1 MTSRLLTC
9 AKVFVSAQ
17 CQHGERTTNSAC
29 CFSLRESFSVII
41 ALRLTSALFLFGTV
55 ISLDIYIPSVPYQ
68 VVAFFFSF
76 FFFFF
81 FLPGGRGVVD
91 VALRHSSQML
101 HFVVSCLSPLLSLR
115 HYYPI
120 RRHSC
125 RLFLFLVVTLSHSC
139 NSFLISFFFGQGT
152 KEKQRRLTYT
162 RCMGRWSKFPQ
173 GINDVLMHCICC
185 KNCRIFS

>member
-29 CFSLRESFSVII
+29 CFSLRESFSVIV

-55 ISLDIYIPSVPYQ
+55 ISSDIYIPSVPYQ
-68 VVAFFFSF
+68 VVAFFSF
-76 FFFFF
+76 FLCLFFFF
-81 FLPGGRGVVD
+81 FLKGVGVVD

-101 HFVVSCLSPLLSLR
+101 HFVVSCLSPLLSLP

-120 RRHSC
+120 RRYSC

-139 NSFLISFFFGQGT
+139 NSCF
-152 KEKQRRLTYT
+152 
-162 RCMGRWSKFPQ
+162 
-173 GINDVLMHCICC
+173 
-185 KNCRIFS
+185 

>member
-68 VVAFFFSF
+68 VVAFFFF
-76 FFFFF
+76 LFF
-81 FLPGGRGVVD
+81 FLFFFCRGGGVLLMSLYVIAVKCCTLWLAVSLRSCHCVITIQFGVTAVD
-91 VALRHSSQML
+91 CFSS
-101 HFVVSCLSPLLSLR
+101 LLSL
-115 HYYPI
+115 
-120 RRHSC
+120 
-125 RLFLFLVVTLSHSC
+125 
-139 NSFLISFFFGQGT
+139 
-152 KEKQRRLTYT
+152 
-162 RCMGRWSKFPQ
+162 
-173 GINDVLMHCICC
+173 
-185 KNCRIFS
+185 